1 MGRRSVITLIMGAWG
16 VVVGCSAIPHNPSPA
31 PVVIRE
37 ARLPVPSP
45 VLECSPLED
54 GMVVTIEIL
63 DEREI
68 LLTLEGFEPGER
80 VWFWYQTKD
89 RMGNVFSIENR
100 PLARVDEQG
109 RFVVR
114 ERLPTREQ
122 HGNGEW
128 EVRIAHNRG
137 VACTQVSLL

>member
-1 MGRRSVITLIMGAWG
+1 MILWSVLSLLMGVWAI
-16 VVVGCSAIPHNPSPA
+16 VVGCSPVPQNTPPA

-45 VLECSPLED
+45 VLECSPLEA
-54 GMVVTIEIL
+54 GMIVTIEIL

-68 LLTLEGFEPGER
+68 LLTLEGFEPGSR
-80 VWFWYQTKD
+80 VWFRYQTEN
-89 RMGNVFSIENR
+89 RMGSMFSIENR

-114 ERLPTREQ
+114 ERLPIREQ

-128 EVRIAHNRG
+128 EVWIAHNRG